1 MRDHLQAS
9 QDQQTKVNQAIIKS
23 ITDLN
28 GNKIHDK
35 GANMMTKMVLTQTV
49 ASFPP
54 LLVEC
59 TNTTMGEWMDSNH
72 LILAAA
78 PWDINGVSIVEM
90 KGVITADASNYYQ
103 VRSTKLGIIM
113 RQLLTNA
120 KLTDSIKPLKATI
133 ETNDDV
139 LLMESIYKHLLPL
152 ATTCVL
158 DVLTEIGL
166 CIQKNGESVDHFASR
181 MENLFLQVDKLGY
194 KSVKELKLAYCQR
207 GILQGAYHKH
217 KSLAH
222 FTEKLQNDELNLKS
236 SKGPHAFHKHMSQIF
251 TN

>member
-1 MRDHLQAS
+1 
-9 QDQQTKVNQAIIKS
+9 
-23 ITDLN
+23 
-28 GNKIHDK
+28 
-35 GANMMTKMVLTQTV
+35 MMTKMVLTQTV

-113 RQLLTNA
+113 RHLLTNA
-120 KLTDSIKPLKATI
+120 KLTNSIKSLKAPI
-133 ETNDDV
+133 ETNDGV
-139 LLMESIYKHLLPL
+139 LLMESIYEHLLSL

-166 CIQKNGESVDHFASR
+166 CIQK
-181 MENLFLQVDKLGY
+181 KW
-194 KSVKELKLAYCQR
+194 
-207 GILQGAYHKH
+207 
-217 KSLAH
+217 
-222 FTEKLQNDELNLKS
+222 
-236 SKGPHAFHKHMSQIF
+236 
-251 TN
+251 